1 VSLDVKNESKVLVI
15 YTGGTIGMVR
25 NEQGV
30 LAPQV
35 MKKQVQGLVI
45 CTGGTIGMVRNEQGV
60 LAPQVM

>member
-1 VSLDVKNESKVLVI
+1 MSLDVKNESKVLVI

-35 MKKQVQGLVI
+35 MLKQVQGSGHLYW
-45 CTGGTIGMVRNEQGV
+45 RNHWDGPE
-60 LAPQVM
+60 